1 MFNTYL
7 PEDKVRYNAD
17 KYLNK
22 QDYDNYQF
30 LVTIETYLFI
40 LANCAYIRMIN

>member
-7 PEDKVRYNAD
+7 TEDKLRDNAD

-22 QDYDNYQF
+22 QDTDNYQC

-40 LANCAYIRMIN
+40 LASCTYIQK